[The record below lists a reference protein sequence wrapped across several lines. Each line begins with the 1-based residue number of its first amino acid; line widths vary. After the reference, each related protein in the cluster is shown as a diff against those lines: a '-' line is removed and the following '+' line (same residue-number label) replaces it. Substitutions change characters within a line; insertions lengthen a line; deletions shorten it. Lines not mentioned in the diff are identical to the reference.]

1 MLHFFF
7 GHSGLLGSQTVAF
20 CLAQLSAVVFAGQ
33 HMELAKAGF
42 LHQHFLQQLLEGIR
56 FHHGAQLGD
65 GIIIVQI
72 QHGVAAV
79 EPAVQGVH
87 AADQALGLLH
97 LAHLE
102 GKGVDG
108 SGQLFL
114 GNAVFHQ
121 HLRAIAD
128 GGLQLGGIFIFHI
141 LQRQHHVGLD
151 QTVIDTQGHILAQ
164 AGFQHGP
171 FQRGIVGATEHIAQH
186 LAGQSLG
193 LVGKAVQNLAH
204 NEPGLGAAVIHSFI
218 CNSLFPADG
227 GLGQKNLLFAH
238 FIAAQVFVQQGEGL
252 FHRDVAVQEDPG
264 IGGVIAALI
273 GFQELLIA
281 QVGDHGGVA
290 AGIILV
296 AVVGIHQIC
305 DAAVCKTMHGGHG
318 TLHFVEHNAVVG

>member
-1 MLHFFF
+1 
-7 GHSGLLGSQTVAF
+7 
-20 CLAQLSAVVFAGQ
+20 
-33 HMELAKAGF
+33 MELAKAGF
-42 LHQHFLQQLLEGIR
+42 LHQHFLQQLLESVR
-56 FHHGAQLGD
+56 FHHGAQLGN
-65 GIIIVQI
+65 GIVIVQI

-79 EPAVQGVH
+79 KPAVQGVH

-102 GKGVDG
+102 GQGVDG
-108 SGQLFL
+108 SSQLFL
-114 GNAVFHQ
+114 GNAVFYQ
-121 HLRAIAD
+121 GLSAIAD
-128 GGLQLGGIFIFHI
+128 DLLQLGGILIFHI
-141 LQRQHHVGLD
+141 LQRQNHTGLD
-151 QTVIDTQGHILAQ
+151 QAVIDAQGHILAQ

-171 FQRGIVGATEHIAQH
+171 LQGRIVGAAQYIAQH
-186 LAGQSLG
+186 LAGQGLG
-193 LVGKAVQNLAH
+193 LIVKAVQDLAH
-204 NEPGLGAAVIHSFI
+204 NEPGLGAAVIHSFV
-218 CNSLFPADG
+218 CNSLFLALRS
-227 GLGQKNLLFAH
+227 LGQQDLLFAH

-305 DAAVCKTMHGGHG
+305 DAAVCQPMHGRHG